1 MVGLGAEYGFLGN
14 WSAKVEYNYVDL
26 SLDPRVF
33 ETGTQTDFFGVT
45 TNISTTQVVYER
57 FHIVK
62 AGLNYRLGAVGGPE
76 TAPTAPA
83 SGYHWTG
90 LYVGAQA
97 AGDWAHADWIRLAPQ
112 NEYAISGWLGG
123 AVVGVNAQAGAFVS
137 GVEAELLGGRTT
149 GGRTDNFVQSG
160 VTITQ
165 RLATRFDG
173 LAMATVRAGF
183 VTAEQLLLYAKAGVA
198 VAHAR
203 QTETRDFVSG
213 GIPSFFFNEGP
224 AMHTAGVAGLGAEYA
239 FLGNWSAK
247 LEYNY
252 LYFRRQQVFLPGT
265 LTQIF
270 PGLGAVTTNLPDVAF
285 IDHNVHLLKFG
296 LNYHFGDIVR

>member
-1 MVGLGAEYGFLGN
+1 MRFGIADGRWLVYVKGGFAHGSDRHGQNQVSTVVGLPMPQFVSVAGTGSRLGSMVGLGAEYGFLGN

-97 AGDWAHADWIRLAPQ
+97 AGDWAHAYWIRLAPQ

-123 AVVGVNAQAGAFVS
+123 AVVGVNAQAGA
-137 GVEAELLGGRTT
+137 
-149 GGRTDNFVQSG
+149 
-160 VTITQ
+160 
-165 RLATRFDG
+165 
-173 LAMATVRAGF
+173 
-183 VTAEQLLLYAKAGVA
+183 
-198 VAHAR
+198 
-203 QTETRDFVSG
+203 
-213 GIPSFFFNEGP
+213 
-224 AMHTAGVAGLGAEYA
+224 
-239 FLGNWSAK
+239 
-247 LEYNY
+247 
-252 LYFRRQQVFLPGT
+252 
-265 LTQIF
+265 
-270 PGLGAVTTNLPDVAF
+270 
-285 IDHNVHLLKFG
+285 
-296 LNYHFGDIVR
+296 